1 MNICKRYEESE
12 YKQKMGEE
20 VSELGLYIATLKGV
34 AVVNFVPAIGLSIY
48 ITTLPELEI
57 MIALH

>member
-34 AVVNFVPAIGLSIY
+34 AVVNFVPAIRLSIY
-48 ITTLPELEI
+48 ITTLPELEL
-57 MIALH
+57 MIALY